1 MGGGRQ
7 GRGAQ
12 YARCGGA
19 ESGLMRGSRQGR
31 RGGGH
36 GDSATARAQILDISW
51 KSTGTCSEFRDGASP
66 RLFSRPGF
74 SQDDDV
80 SGSGKG
86 KPQASRVLKTGHF
99 PV

>member
-51 KSTGTCSEFRDGASP
+51 KSTGTCSEFRLCSTTISND
-66 RLFSRPGF
+66 
-74 SQDDDV
+74 
-80 SGSGKG
+80 
-86 KPQASRVLKTGHF
+86 
-99 PV
+99 

>member
-51 KSTGTCSEFRDGASP
+51 KSTGTCSEFGLCSFGWEDIAENSWLIYYKRKILLIS
-66 RLFSRPGF
+66 
-74 SQDDDV
+74 
-80 SGSGKG
+80 
-86 KPQASRVLKTGHF
+86 
-99 PV
+99 